1 MMKPHRTWC
10 LAFVSMMS
18 ASLAPGTAGAQNPAK
33 RPPNIILILADDLG
47 YNEVGAYGQK
57 KIRTPNIDRLAREGV
72 RMTDHYSG
80 SPVCAPSRAV
90 LLTGLHTGHAYIRD
104 NDEMGDRGDVWRDL
118 SLEGQRPLPAGTVT
132 IASMLKRAGY
142 ATAAV
147 GKWGLGG
154 PASTG
159 EPTRLGFDLFFGFLC
174 QRIAHN
180 HYPPYLWRSRTTGFM
195 ARSRGEVVPPDAGHE
210 TVAVKVP
217 LDNPVIYPHEKL
229 PADKD
234 PNALASYERYSGKQY
249 ALDLMGEEARAFVRD
264 NRNRPFFLYFAPT
277 IPHAALQVPE
287 DSLAEYAGAFPETPY
302 PGDKGYLPHRAPRA
316 AYAAMI
322 TRLDRE
328 VGRLAQL
335 VHDLGLDRDT
345 LIIFTSDNGPTFNG
359 GTDSAFFESASPLR
373 GLKTMT
379 YEGGIRV
386 PMVARWPGRI
396 PAGIVSTHASAFEDY
411 LPTLAAVAG
420 VAPPAGTDGVSM
432 LAALEGRAS
441 AQRPRVYLYWE
452 FQGKQAVRI
461 GTWKGIRNAADGEFE
476 LYDLATDSGEQRNL
490 ASTRTDIVSRIE
502 TIMRS
507 ARTESVLFPLVKR

>member
-1 MMKPHRTWC
+1 MMFPVSVGEVGMQKPYGLWC
-10 LAFVSMMS
+10 LAFALMVS
-18 ASLAPGTAGAQNPAK
+18 ASLAPATARPQTPST

-57 KIRTPNIDRLAREGV
+57 KIRTPNIDRLAQEGV
-72 RMTDHYSG
+72 RLTDHYSG

-90 LLTGLHTGHAYIRD
+90 LLTGLHTGHSYIRD

-132 IASMLKRAGY
+132 IASVLNRAGY

-154 PASTG
+154 PGSTG
-159 EPTRLGFDLFFGFLC
+159 EPNRLGFDLFFGFLC

-180 HYPPYLWRSRTTGFM
+180 HYPPYLWRNTT
-195 ARSRGEVVPPDAGHE
+195 
-210 TVAVKVP
+210 KVP
-217 LDNPVIYPHEKL
+217 LENPGIYPHEKL

-234 PNALASYERYSGKQY
+234 PNAPSSYERYGGKQY
-249 ALDLMGEEARAFVRD
+249 ALDVMGEEARAFVRD
-264 NRNRPFFLYFAPT
+264 NKERSFFLYFAPT

-302 PGDKGYLPHRAPRA
+302 LGDKGYLPHRAPRA
-316 AYAAMI
+316 AYAAMV

-328 VGRLAQL
+328 VGRLVQL

-359 GTDSAFFESASPLR
+359 GTDSAFFESAGPLR
-373 GLKTMT
+373 GLKTMV

-396 PAGIVSTHASAFEDY
+396 PAGIVSAHASAFEDY
-411 LPTLAAVAG
+411 MPTFAAVAG
-420 VAPPAGTDGVSM
+420 VAPPAGTDGRSM
-432 LAALEGRAS
+432 LAALEGRAP
-441 AQRPRVYLYWE
+441 AQRPRDYLYWE
-452 FQGKQAVRI
+452 FQGRQAVRL
-461 GTWKGIRNAADGEFE
+461 GAWKGIRNALNGDFE
-476 LYDLATDSGEQRNL
+476 LYNLATDIGEQRNV
-490 ASTRTDIVSRIE
+490 ASSHAGIVSRIE
-502 TIMRS
+502 DIMRT
-507 ARTESVLFPLVKR
+507 ARTESALFPLVKR